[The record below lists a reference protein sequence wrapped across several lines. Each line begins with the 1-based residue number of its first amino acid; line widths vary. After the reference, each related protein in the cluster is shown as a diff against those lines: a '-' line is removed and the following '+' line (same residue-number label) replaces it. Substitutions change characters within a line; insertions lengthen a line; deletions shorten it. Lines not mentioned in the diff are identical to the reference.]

1 MKNCKDCKHCI
12 VPATTP
18 MLCEAPQLV
27 DVLDDTCGTQNNM
40 AYCDSVRDFKAGCVL
55 QALVGREAYES
66 YKNSRDRWRGVC
78 HPRFRAPGES
88 RMGRKAAQGLALV
101 LPR

>member
-40 AYCDSVRDFKAGCVL
+40 AYCDSVRDFKAGC
-55 QALVGREAYES
+55 GHEARWS
-66 YKNSRDRWRGVC
+66 WRGLLK
-78 HPRFRAPGES
+78 EQS
-88 RMGRKAAQGLALV
+88 
-101 LPR
+101 